1 MFINLEYLSIF
12 NNLPLFHY
20 TKLRGMEGILK
31 NKTIW
36 LTHFKCLNDPEEL
49 DHMKTIYKKI
59 LEMEDEDEGFKNY
72 VNDLLKNNI
81 LELEKNK
88 EGIYIFSLTKD
99 NNSKCMWKNYA
110 DGGVNIE
117 FGTPAE
123 FEYFFHFNQ
132 HRFFNTN
139 NELQE
144 SNATIYFGKVYYNDD
159 EIEKLVHDIY
169 DMKIKKMTDDK
180 FQHNNLFMEMEKYLK
195 NEYIR
200 FFKKCEKWSYEKEYR
215 LVIMLNNDE
224 NVMFQH
230 YKDNGSPYIK
240 LCFNSNILL
249 LKGININSE
258 LDCSAK
264 EEVVNGIIKNE
275 KIIIP
280 FRDLGLQY

>member
-1 MFINLEYLSIF
+1 MFQNLEYLSAI
-12 NNLPLFHY
+12 NNQPLFHY
-20 TKLRGMEGILK
+20 TKLIGMEGIIK

-36 LTHFKCLNDPEEL
+36 LTHFKCLNDPKEL
-49 DHMKTIYKKI
+49 DHMKVIYKKI
-59 LEMEDEDEGFKNY
+59 LEKENEDEGFKYY
-72 VNDLLKNNI
+72 VNDLIKNSA
-81 LELEKNK
+81 LELEENQ
-88 EGIYIFSLTKD
+88 EGIYIFSLTND

-117 FGTPAE
+117 FETPAE

-132 HRFFNTN
+132 HRFININ
-139 NELQE
+139 SEPQE
-144 SNATIYFGKVYYNDD
+144 SNAKIYFGKVYYNDD

-169 DMKIKKMTDDK
+169 DMKIKKLTDDK
-180 FQHNNLFMEMEKYLK
+180 FQYNNLFIEMEKYLK
-195 NEYIR
+195 NQYMR

-224 NVMFQH
+224 NVMFKH

-249 LKGININSE
+249 LKGININSK

-264 EEVVNGIIKNE
+264 GEVVNNILNREETIS
-275 KIIIP
+275 IL
-280 FRDLGLQY
+280 FRDLNL